1 VKATHPPE
9 PAKSAA
15 APAAQPAKPAR
26 HDSAGGAGVA
36 GLAGVAGVATSTGP
50 NEHANPAATGEADD
64 QGNMAHGRKTRTRT
78 RTRGANRRHQGGDR
92 AVRAHG
98 RAGAPGR
105 ARVERA
111 KQVKQAHGRGKA
123 GTVTRPLKSK
133 PRATRP
139 VKTHSPAPR
148 AERPV
153 KVLPVAPNVSTPR
166 VRPVKPVKRVPP
178 VPTVAVPTVA
188 PSPGANGNAY
198 GKLK

>member
-1 VKATHPPE
+1 VKATHHPDR
-9 PAKSAA
+9 AQSAA
-15 APAAQPAKPAR
+15 AATAQPATPSR
-26 HDSAGGAGVA
+26 HDSAGVA
-36 GLAGVAGVATSTGP
+36 GLAGVAGVAAGTGP

-78 RTRGANRRHQGGDR
+78 RTRGANRRDSGGDR

-111 KQVKQAHGRGKA
+111 KQVKQPHGRGKA
-123 GTVTRPLKSK
+123 GAVTGPLKVK

-139 VKTHSPAPR
+139 VKTDSSAPR
-148 AERPV
+148 GERPV
-153 KVLPVAPNVSTPR
+153 KVVPVAPNVSTPK

-178 VPTVAVPTVA
+178 VPTVAVPTVV